1 MQVAPLT
8 LADRAGLLF
17 GTNAPH
23 PRQVV
28 KAACDGMGW
37 GRIVSRPPS
46 LHAALLAACGEVAKP
61 LLRQRNMPL
70 VVRALDRDLAF
81 EAARIRRGHSRN
93 DTIHLFS
100 CELSPDGSRLS
111 LLNQAPELDAAA
123 LHQSLEA
130 EYLLRRDNLSAG
142 QVRTVVRS
150 VIRKL
155 QGVEL
160 QGRCVYFLPQH
171 RLEAWHQWQVASR
184 LQNYHVVHFEVAR
197 DPATIQHVLGALNL
211 EVAAQSREI
220 HEALLNDALTSRHAR
235 TLRKRAEALIEKIR
249 SYERALG
256 QPLDWMKE
264 PLEQAAQSVAV
275 CDLLAVSA

>member
-1 MQVAPLT
+1 MQVATLT

-37 GRIVSRPPS
+37 GRIVYSPPS
-46 LHAALLAACGEVAKP
+46 LNADLLAACGEVAKP

-70 VVRALDRDLAF
+70 VVRALDRDLAL

-93 DTIHLFS
+93 YTIHLFS

-130 EYLLRRDNLSAG
+130 
-142 QVRTVVRS
+142 
-150 VIRKL
+150 
-155 QGVEL
+155 
-160 QGRCVYFLPQH
+160 
-171 RLEAWHQWQVASR
+171 
-184 LQNYHVVHFEVAR
+184 
-197 DPATIQHVLGALNL
+197 
-211 EVAAQSREI
+211 
-220 HEALLNDALTSRHAR
+220 
-235 TLRKRAEALIEKIR
+235 
-249 SYERALG
+249 
-256 QPLDWMKE
+256 
-264 PLEQAAQSVAV
+264 
-275 CDLLAVSA
+275 